1 MNRWIGAYVAFSLLL
16 TLQMG
21 SASAQENTG
30 ILYGDGHTYSL
41 SAPKGWVL
49 DNASGVDQGL
59 HAVFYPEGGSWDG
72 SPVVMYTNVA
82 RLGIPDQGTLEEV
95 IANDITSMREGA
107 PLLKVE
113 KLDAITTTAQERK
126 AIVYRFSGDPNGNH
140 EAVAYI
146 GEVGIAVLIVMTAR
160 NKKLFQKNL
169 KAFEEL
175 VKSYWWI
182 TTDVRFGR

>member
-1 MNRWIGAYVAFSLLL
+1 M
-16 TLQMG
+16 
-21 SASAQENTG
+21 
-30 ILYGDGHTYSL
+30 
-41 SAPKGWVL
+41 
-49 DNASGVDQGL
+49 
-59 HAVFYPEGGSWDG
+59 
-72 SPVVMYTNVA
+72 A